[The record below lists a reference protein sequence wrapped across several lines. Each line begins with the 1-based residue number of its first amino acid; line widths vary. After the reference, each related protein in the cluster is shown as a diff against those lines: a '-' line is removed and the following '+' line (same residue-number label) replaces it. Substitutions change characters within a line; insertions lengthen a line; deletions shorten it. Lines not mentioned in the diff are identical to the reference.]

1 METVQ
6 LKIIARIHTAFPDK
20 FGVPRQSG
28 LVPELQ
34 GKIVFEPEFRNPD
47 AVRCIED
54 YSHLWLIW
62 QFSKAVR
69 EDWSPT
75 VRPPRLGG
83 NTRIGVFASRSP
95 FRPNALGLS
104 SEKLERVEMDP
115 QLGPVLYV
123 SGVDMMDGTPIFDIK
138 PYLVYAD
145 SHPEATGG
153 LKGIRKG
160 EPLQVIWC
168 ADTLQQVPEEQQEAL
183 RAVLQ
188 EDPRP
193 RYQEDPQRVY
203 GMTFAGQNI
212 KFRVEERTL
221 YVLGVEQL

>member
-1 METVQ
+1 MEIIGLEHTEQYGTV
-6 LKIIARIHTAFPDK
+6 IHVAGAD
-20 FGVPRQSG
+20 
-28 LVPELQ
+28 L
-34 GKIVFEPEFRNPD
+34 
-47 AVRCIED
+47 
-54 YSHLWLIW
+54 
-62 QFSKAVR
+62 
-69 EDWSPT
+69 
-75 VRPPRLGG
+75 
-83 NTRIGVFASRSP
+83 
-95 FRPNALGLS
+95 
-104 SEKLERVEMDP
+104 
-115 QLGPVLYV
+115 
-123 SGVDMMDGTPIFDIK
+123 MDGTPIFDIK

-188 EDPRP
+188 EDP
-193 RYQEDPQRVY
+193 QRVY